1 MSAKGDKSA
10 PAVTESA
17 EDNGAHHDG
26 EEGGLRLRKKP
37 TMTEAGKAHLIN
49 ALKRQI
55 KSVSKR
61 LDKQITV
68 LTPLLHN
75 PRTSILSTA
84 RLSTLIAS
92 ITK

>member
-10 PAVTESA
+10 PAVTESS
-17 EDNGAHHDG
+17 EDDGAHHDG
-26 EEGGLRLRKKP
+26 EETGLRLRKKP
-37 TMTEAGKAHLIN
+37 TMTEAGKANLIN

-68 LTPLLHN
+68 LTP
-75 PRTSILSTA
+75 IIQST
-84 RLSTLIAS
+84 
-92 ITK
+92 